1 MAVVT
6 YGMHR
11 TGNVTAVAQFS
22 TNQQVVPGA
31 SIYVT
36 LTSSG
41 AGATIYSD
49 PGLSITI
56 PGSLVTADQTGFYQ
70 YYLPLGYNVTET
82 ISSTSGLYIT
92 ITNVVQNGSVVA
104 SLTTT
109 ANTSDIVTIPGFV
122 SSGHVSLTATNSSA
136 ASMIAS
142 TYVSVKATGQIT
154 IAHPSTAGA
163 TFDIVATTY

>member
-6 YGMHR
+6 YGFHR
-11 TGNVTAVAQFS
+11 ISNVTAVAQFS
-22 TNQQVVPGA
+22 VTQEVVPGA
-31 SIYVT
+31 QIYVT

-41 AGATIYSD
+41 TAATIYSD

-56 PGSLVTADQTGFYQ
+56 PGSLVTANQYGYYD
-70 YYLPLGYNVTET
+70 YYLPLFYNVTET
-82 ISSTSGLYIT
+82 ISSVSGLYLT
-92 ITNVVQNGSVVA
+92 VSNVVQNGPVVA

-109 ANTSDIVTIPGFV
+109 ANSSDIVTIPGFV

-136 ASMIAS
+136 AGMIAS

-163 TFDIVATTY
+163 TFDIVATPY